1 MAEAKLAPRIPSGVR
16 RHTRKGMAAKRGRVQ
31 NMAAESL
38 REQQVAYG
46 KSSYLCLRQPVTII
60 QATAI
65 CSGAGLVTSAG
76 VEVACVTRTVIVDS
90 RPID

>member
-1 MAEAKLAPRIPSGVR
+1 MECVLPSHLDGRGKAGATHPFRGPASHSEGHGCQERAGSEYGRREPPGATGSLWQKLVPLP
-16 RHTRKGMAAKRGRVQ
+16 Q
-31 NMAAESL
+31 
-38 REQQVAYG
+38 
-46 KSSYLCLRQPVTII
+46 
-60 QATAI
+60 AI